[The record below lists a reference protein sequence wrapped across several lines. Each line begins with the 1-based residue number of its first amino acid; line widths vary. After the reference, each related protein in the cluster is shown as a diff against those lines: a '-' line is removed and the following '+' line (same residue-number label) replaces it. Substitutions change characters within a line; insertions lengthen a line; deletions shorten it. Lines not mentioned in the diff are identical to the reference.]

1 MHREGEVRRK
11 RGAYGVAL
19 NWSPHDSPAWSSA
32 ATNDRYLAL
41 MSDGITD
48 QMESYEVIEF
58 VHDCAVR
65 GLGPEQ
71 VGRSKCFVLTLD

>member
-1 MHREGEVRRK
+1 
-11 RGAYGVAL
+11 
-19 NWSPHDSPAWSSA
+19 
-32 ATNDRYLAL
+32 